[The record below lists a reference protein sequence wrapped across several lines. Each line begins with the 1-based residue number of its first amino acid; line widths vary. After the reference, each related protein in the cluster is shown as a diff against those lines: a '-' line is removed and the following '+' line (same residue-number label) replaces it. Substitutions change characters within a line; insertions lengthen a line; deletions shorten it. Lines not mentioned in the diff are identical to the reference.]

1 MKKNFFILIFFFIS
15 QCTGYEPIYS
25 SKEQNFYIDTISTGF
40 NDKIS
45 KSIEKKLKPYT
56 KKNDKKKLTLKI
68 NSSKKEKILSKDNKG
83 DPVILEIE
91 ILTNVAISFNN
102 DEAKTFKFIEKFS
115 YSNQTNKFEFEQY
128 KKNIEKNL
136 TDKIF
141 DKLIFKLRN
150 INDN

>member
-1 MKKNFFILIFFFIS
+1 MKKNFLILIFFFMT
-15 QCTGYEPIYS
+15 QCVGYEPIYS
-25 SKEQNFYIDTISTGF
+25 SKEQNFYIDSISTEI

-45 KSIEKKLKPYT
+45 RNIKKKLKPYT
-56 KKNDKKKLTLKI
+56 RKNEKEKVTLKI
-68 NSSKKEKILSKDNKG
+68 NSNKEEKILSKDNKG

-91 ILTNVAISFNN
+91 ISTNINISYN
-102 DEAKTFKFIEKFS
+102 DKAETLKFVERFS
-115 YSNQTNKFEFEQY
+115 YTNQSNKFEFEQY

-136 TDKIF
+136 IDKIF

>member
-1 MKKNFFILIFFFIS
+1 MKKSFLILIFFFMT
-15 QCTGYEPIYS
+15 QCVGYEPIYS
-25 SKEQNFYIDTISTGF
+25 SKEQNFYIDTISTEI

-45 KSIEKKLKPYT
+45 RNIKKKLKPYT
-56 KKNDKKKLTLKI
+56 RKNKKEKVTLKI
-68 NSSKKEKILSKDNKG
+68 NSNIDEKILSKDNKG

-91 ILTNVAISFNN
+91 ISTNINISYN
-102 DEAKTFKFIEKFS
+102 DKAETLKFVERFS
-115 YSNQTNKFEFEQY
+115 YTNQSNKFEFEQY

-150 INDN
+150 ISDN

>member
-1 MKKNFFILIFFFIS
+1 MT
-15 QCTGYEPIYS
+15 QCVGYEPIYS
-25 SKEQNFYIDTISTGF
+25 SKEQNFYIDTISTEI

-45 KSIEKKLKPYT
+45 RNIEKKLKPYT
-56 KKNDKKKLTLKI
+56 KKNEKQKITLKI
-68 NSSKKEKILSKDNKG
+68 NSNKIEKILSKDNKG

-91 ILTNVAISFNN
+91 ISTNVVISFNN
-102 DEAKTFKFIEKFS
+102 ITKTLKLLERFS
-115 YSNQTNKFEFEQY
+115 FNNQSNKFEFEQY

-150 INDN
+150 INDS

>member
-1 MKKNFFILIFFFIS
+1 MKKNFLILIFFFIT
-15 QCTGYEPIYS
+15 QCVGYEPIYS
-25 SKEQNFYIDTISTGF
+25 SKEQNFYIDTISTEI

-45 KSIEKKLKPYT
+45 RNIEKKLKPYT
-56 KKNDKKKLTLKI
+56 RKNEKQKITLKI
-68 NSSKKEKILSKDNKG
+68 NSNKEEKILSKDNKG

-91 ILTNVAISFNN
+91 ISTNVIISYNN
-102 DEAKTFKFIEKFS
+102 ITKTLKFVERFS
-115 YSNQTNKFEFEQY
+115 YTNQSNKFEFEQY

>member
-1 MKKNFFILIFFFIS
+1 MKKNFLILTFFFIT
-15 QCTGYEPIYS
+15 QCAGYEPIYS
-25 SKEQNFYIDTISTGF
+25 SKEQNFYLDTINTEI

-45 KSIEKKLKPYT
+45 RNIEKKLKPYT
-56 KKNDKKKLTLKI
+56 KKNEKEKIKLKI
-68 NSSKKEKILSKDNKG
+68 NSNKEEKILSKDNKG

-91 ILTNVAISFNN
+91 ISTNVVMSNN
-102 DEAKTFKFIEKFS
+102 NITKTLKFVERFS
-115 YSNQTNKFEFEQY
+115 YTNQSNKFEFEQY

-136 TDKIF
+136 IDKIF

>member
-1 MKKNFFILIFFFIS
+1 MKKNFLILVFFFMS
-15 QCTGYEPIYS
+15 QCVGYEPIYS
-25 SKEQNFYIDTISTGF
+25 SKEQNFYIDTISTEI

-45 KSIEKKLKPYT
+45 RNIEKKLKPYT
-56 KKNDKKKLTLKI
+56 KKNEKEKIELKI
-68 NSSKKEKILSKDNKG
+68 KSIKEEKILSKDNKG

-91 ILTNVAISFNN
+91 ISTNVVMSNN
-102 DEAKTFKFIEKFS
+102 NITKTLKFVERFS
-115 YSNQTNKFEFEQY
+115 YTNQSNKFEFEQY

-136 TDKIF
+136 IDKIF

>member
-1 MKKNFFILIFFFIS
+1 MKKNFLLLIFFFMT
-15 QCTGYEPIYS
+15 QCVGYEPIYS
-25 SKEQNFYIDTISTGF
+25 SKEQNFYIDTISTEI

-45 KSIEKKLKPYT
+45 RNIEKKLKPYT
-56 KKNDKKKLTLKI
+56 RKNEKEKITLKI
-68 NSSKKEKILSKDNKG
+68 NSNKEEKILSKDNKG

-91 ILTNVAISFNN
+91 ISTNVAVSYNN
-102 DEAKTFKFIEKFS
+102 IAKTLKFVERFS
-115 YSNQTNKFEFEQY
+115 YTNQSNKFEFEQY

-136 TDKIF
+136 IDKIF

>member
-1 MKKNFFILIFFFIS
+1 MTSN
-15 QCTGYEPIYS
+15 TH
-25 SKEQNFYIDTISTGF
+25 
-40 NDKIS
+40 
-45 KSIEKKLKPYT
+45 
-56 KKNDKKKLTLKI
+56 
-68 NSSKKEKILSKDNKG
+68 
-83 DPVILEIE
+83 
-91 ILTNVAISFNN
+91 
-102 DEAKTFKFIEKFS
+102 KFIEKFS

>member
-1 MKKNFFILIFFFIS
+1 MKKNFLILIFFFIT
-15 QCTGYEPIYS
+15 QCVGYEPIYS
-25 SKEQNFYIDTISTGF
+25 SKEQNFYIDTISTEI

-45 KSIEKKLKPYT
+45 RNIEKKLKPYT
-56 KKNDKKKLTLKI
+56 RKNEKQKITLKI
-68 NSSKKEKILSKDNKG
+68 NSNKIEKILSKDNKG

-91 ILTNVAISFNN
+91 ISTNVVISFNN
-102 DEAKTFKFIEKFS
+102 ITKTLKLLERFS
-115 YSNQTNKFEFEQY
+115 FNNQSNKFEFEQY

>member
-1 MKKNFFILIFFFIS
+1 MKKNFLILIFFFIT
-15 QCTGYEPIYS
+15 QCVGYEPIYS
-25 SKEQNFYIDTISTGF
+25 SKEQNFYIDTISTEI

-45 KSIEKKLKPYT
+45 RNIEKKLKPYT
-56 KKNDKKKLTLKI
+56 RKNEKQKITLKI
-68 NSSKKEKILSKDNKG
+68 NSNKEEKILSKDNKG

-91 ILTNVAISFNN
+91 ISTNVIISYNN
-102 DEAKTFKFIEKFS
+102 ITKTLKFVERFS
-115 YSNQTNKFEFEQY
+115 YTNQSNKFEFEQY

-150 INDN
+150 INDS

>member
-1 MKKNFFILIFFFIS
+1 MKKNFLILVFFFLT
-15 QCTGYEPIYS
+15 QCVGYEPIYS
-25 SKEQNFYIDTISTGF
+25 STEQNFYIDTINTEI

-45 KSIEKKLKPYT
+45 RNIEKKLKPYT
-56 KKNDKKKLTLKI
+56 IKNEKRKITLKL
-68 NSSKKEKILSKDNKG
+68 NSNKEEKILSKDNKG
-83 DPVILEIE
+83 DPVIFETE
-91 ILTNVAISFNN
+91 VSTNVDISYNN
-102 DEAKTFKFIEKFS
+102 ISKTLKIVEKFS
-115 YSNQTNKFEFEQY
+115 YNNQSNKFEFEQY